1 MSKAPIAGELQINFS
16 LEEFPTFF
24 NKKFNVNY
32 LNASFQ
38 EFIKKKTWDQW
49 FKKCGICCFCKK
61 KRQFGKEKECKRN
74 IFNAFS

>member
-1 MSKAPIAGELQINFS
+1 MSKASIAGELQINFS

-38 EFIKKKTWDQW
+38 EFIKKKT
-49 FKKCGICCFCKK
+49 
-61 KRQFGKEKECKRN
+61 
-74 IFNAFS
+74 